1 MLVVGSRDIART
13 TRTAAAIVN
22 CTFHRLDHHRVL
34 AHAQIIIRAPN
45 CNFVWR
51 IRIVAYGAWKLTA
64 LALKFRKN
72 AIIAL
77 IL

>member
-1 MLVVGSRDIART
+1 MLVVGSRDIARAA
-13 TRTAAAIVN
+13 RTAAAIVN
-22 CTFHRLDHHRVL
+22 CVFHRLYHHRVL

-45 CNFVWR
+45 RNFVRR
-51 IRIVAYGAWKLTA
+51 IRIMAYGAWKLTA

>member
-22 CTFHRLDHHRVL
+22 CTFHRLDHQRVL

-72 AIIAL
+72 AIIAF